1 MNPRAVASFILTLS
15 FLLSVILLCVA
26 PANAP
31 AATLVGDPFVSPTT
45 GWVDAFPPPTRAG
58 NWRLNLHAPTLMDT
72 NNANPPTAGA
82 TNNDGTYQPDVLVK
96 DTFVAPGTYD
106 LTARMRTNDDD
117 IIGLV
122 WNYQDPNN
130 YFRVGIRTQNAGTFG
145 GTQGL
150 AVQKI
155 VGGVLTQ
162 ISPAGT
168 GVGAATP
175 ITQAMINNRTPFD
188 LKVAVDGTNYQVQF
202 NGTPIVSGTDPDLS
216 AGRKVGIQSWAQLSD
231 TDETPDPVFW
241 GTELESISV
250 TQGANT
256 LYSETFA
263 ARPVQW
269 RQLVMTNATGTVNTG
284 NTASKDDLGNFG
296 IALNDPW
303 IHQVSNGFENA
314 TVNNTDFIG
323 PAIVVDEPGSASY
336 SDYEMRVRIGA
347 TDNDGLGVL
356 VRVQDDNNFY
366 RVNFTNEA
374 LGTGGAARAP
384 RGMSVQKVQ
393 NGTWT
398 ELFRDNQDTPLFV
411 YTPGAAGSNPDT
423 AGFPMFD
430 LSVSAVSNTLDIKV
444 TDHLGNVINYPL
456 IVDSTTPL
464 LNGSVGLTT
473 WGTENVYYMGYG
485 GVSGPLLTL
494 IPEPTTIG
502 LLAIALLGAA
512 GVRRRRS
519 K

>member
-1 MNPRAVASFILTLS
+1 MNPRAVASFNLALS
-15 FLLSVILLCVA
+15 FLFAVVLLSLA
-26 PANAP
+26 PANAV

-58 NWRLNLHAPTLMDT
+58 NWRLNLHAPTMMDT
-72 NNANPPTAGA
+72 NNANPPTTGA
-82 TNNDGTYQPDVLVK
+82 TNNAGTYEPDVLVK

-122 WNYQDPNN
+122 WNYQDPQN

-202 NGTPIVSGTDPDLS
+202 NGTPIVSGTDPDLA
-216 AGRKVGIQSWAQLSD
+216 AGRKVGLQSWAQLSD

-241 GTELESISV
+241 GTELESIAV

-296 IALNDPW
+296 LALNDPW

-314 TVNNTDFIG
+314 TSGAANVDFIG
-323 PAIVVDEPGSASY
+323 PAIVVDEPGSAAF
-336 SDYEMRVRIGA
+336 SDYDMKVRFGA
-347 TDNDGLGVL
+347 SDNDGIGVL

-366 RVNFTNEA
+366 RVTFHSDPA
-374 LGTGGAARAP
+374 DIGTTRPPIGL
-384 RGMSVQKVQ
+384 SVQKVR
-393 NGTWT
+393 NGVWSQ
-398 ELFRDNQDTPLFV
+398 LFQDGSFPATKPEVNPPL
-411 YTPGAAGSNPDT
+411 APDD
-423 AGFPMFD
+423 GLEMHD
-430 LSVSAVSNTLDIKV
+430 LSVRMVGNTMKIQVVDN
-444 TDHLGNVINYPL
+444 LGIVHDYPL
-456 IVDSTTPL
+456 ITDASDPL
-464 LNGSVGLTT
+464 LTGTVGLHT
-473 WGTENVYYMGYG
+473 WGNDDSYFMGYG

-494 IPEPTTIG
+494 IPEPASVA
-502 LLAIALLGAA
+502 LAAFALLGLA
-512 GVRRRRS
+512 GLRRRKS
-519 K
+519 